1 MVVLAP
7 LTALLEILCAIL
19 PAARRRLVWL
29 VLILALVTV
38 ALTPLTTEA
47 GEWFYNQQ
55 PHPADILRTHADR
68 GGWMIYF
75 SAALVVVALL
85 LAFLHVREGR
95 SETRRIG
102 AHLVVAILHWPS
114 GFRPSSRSTGS
125 ATPALSRCGATNCP
139 RPPASSPLATHLVGA
154 VVALH
159 VLPDPVEARCIR
171 DRLAHR

>member
-29 VLILALVTV
+29 VLILALVPV
-38 ALTPLTTEA
+38 VLTPLTTEA

-102 AHLVVAILHWPS
+102 AHLIVAVLALAVGVSTIITVYRIGDSGAQSVWGGVVKTTS
-114 GFRPSSRSTGS
+114 K
-125 ATPALSRCGATNCP
+125 
-139 RPPASSPLATHLVGA
+139 
-154 VVALH
+154 
-159 VLPDPVEARCIR
+159 
-171 DRLAHR
+171 